1 MKNIECLFEGIPPI
15 NHKKNKDINKDKLII
30 NKKMFSSESIFKIIE
45 HFNWKIMHN
54 NNVRVKIEV
63 QCSIIGDDATLIVFE
78 SMLYYLIKNYNF
90 DIQYTFKVN
99 KNLVGYELYKLSNL
113 IKYDNKK
120 IDKLDFI
127 QNYEKNF
134 DISMHHYKKVCI
146 NSKEN
151 KKSEYLS
158 LLYDDICNFLKN
170 NYINQNYYEALGET
184 IAEIVGNCLEHSDT
198 DTILDIKITRSYKDN
213 NECKFVNVTVISFTK
228 EKFGEKLKQFI
239 FNEEKGFNSSNEIVK
254 KAYNIQCK
262 KFNNNYSI
270 DNFLMVSA
278 FQKNVT
284 TRKNSEGSG
293 GKGLTRFIET
303 LIDLSIDDFCYVM
316 NGNTIIFLKKPFL
329 KLNEDGTIGFNTENN
344 YIENLPNSQTVVNS
358 NKCFNGTIHNLSFI
372 LEGGQNE

>member
-316 NGNTIIFLKKPFL
+316 NGNTIIFLKKTFL

>member
-228 EKFGEKLKQFI
+228 EKFSEKLKQFI

>member
-254 KAYNIQCK
+254 EAYNIQCK

>member
-30 NKKMFSSESIFKIIE
+30 NKKMFSSESVFKIIE

-63 QCSIIGDDATLIVFE
+63 QCPIIGDDATLIVFE

-120 IDKLDFI
+120 IDKLDFM

-170 NYINQNYYEALGET
+170 NYINQKYYEALGET
-184 IAEIVGNCLEHSDT
+184 IAEIMGNCLEHSDT

-213 NECKFVNVTVISFTK
+213 N
-228 EKFGEKLKQFI
+228 
-239 FNEEKGFNSSNEIVK
+239 
-254 KAYNIQCK
+254 
-262 KFNNNYSI
+262 
-270 DNFLMVSA
+270 
-278 FQKNVT
+278 
-284 TRKNSEGSG
+284 
-293 GKGLTRFIET
+293 
-303 LIDLSIDDFCYVM
+303 
-316 NGNTIIFLKKPFL
+316 
-329 KLNEDGTIGFNTENN
+329 
-344 YIENLPNSQTVVNS
+344 
-358 NKCFNGTIHNLSFI
+358 
-372 LEGGQNE
+372 

>member
-1 MKNIECLFEGIPPI
+1 
-15 NHKKNKDINKDKLII
+15 
-30 NKKMFSSESIFKIIE
+30 
-45 HFNWKIMHN
+45 MHN

>member
-316 NGNTIIFLKKPFL
+316 NGNTKIFLKKPFL

>member
-30 NKKMFSSESIFKIIE
+30 NKKMFSSESVFKIIE

-63 QCSIIGDDATLIVFE
+63 QCPIIGDDATLIVFE

-120 IDKLDFI
+120 IDKLDFM

-170 NYINQNYYEALGET
+170 NYINQKYYEALGET
-184 IAEIVGNCLEHSDT
+184 IAEIMGNCLEHSDT

>member
-30 NKKMFSSESIFKIIE
+30 NKKMFSSESVFKIIE

-63 QCSIIGDDATLIVFE
+63 QCPIIGDDATLIVFE

-113 IKYDNKK
+113 IKFDNKK
-120 IDKLDFI
+120 IDKLDFM

-170 NYINQNYYEALGET
+170 NYINQKYYEALGET
-184 IAEIVGNCLEHSDT
+184 IAEIMGNCLEHSDT

-254 KAYNIQCK
+254 DAYNIQSK

-344 YIENLPNSQTVVNS
+344 YIENLPNSQIVVNS

>member
-278 FQKNVT
+278 IQKNVT

>member
-358 NKCFNGTIHNLSFI
+358 NKCFNGTIHDLSFI

>member
-1 MKNIECLFEGIPPI
+1 MKNIECLFEDLSPI
-15 NHKKNKDINKDKLII
+15 NHKKNKDINNDKLII

-63 QCSIIGDDATLIVFE
+63 QSSVIGDDATLIVFE

-120 IDKLDFI
+120 IDKLDFM

-158 LLYDDICNFLKN
+158 LLYDDVCNFLKN

-213 NECKFVNVTVISFTK
+213 KACKFVNVTVISFTK

-254 KAYNIQCK
+254 EAYNIQSK
-262 KFNNNYSI
+262 KFNKSYSI

-303 LIDLSIDDFCYVM
+303 LIDLSIDDYCYVM

-344 YIENLPNSQTVVNS
+344 YIENLPNSQIVVNS
-358 NKCFNGTIHNLSFI
+358 NKYFNGTIHNLSFI
-372 LEGGQNE
+372 IEGGQNE

>member
-120 IDKLDFI
+120 IDKLDFM

-170 NYINQNYYEALGET
+170 NYINQKYYEALGET
-184 IAEIVGNCLEHSDT
+184 IAEIMGNCLEHSDT

-254 KAYNIQCK
+254 DAYNIQSK

-344 YIENLPNSQTVVNS
+344 YIENLPNSQIVVNS

>member
-120 IDKLDFI
+120 IDKLDFM

-184 IAEIVGNCLEHSDT
+184 IAEIMGNCLEHSDT

-228 EKFGEKLKQFI
+228 EKFGKKLKQFI

-254 KAYNIQCK
+254 DAYNIQSK

-344 YIENLPNSQTVVNS
+344 YIENLPNSQIVVNS

>member
-30 NKKMFSSESIFKIIE
+30 NKKMFSSESVFKIIE

-63 QCSIIGDDATLIVFE
+63 QCPIIGDDATLIVFE

-120 IDKLDFI
+120 IDKLDFM

-170 NYINQNYYEALGET
+170 NYINQKYYEALGET
-184 IAEIVGNCLEHSDT
+184 IAEIMGNCLEHSDT

-254 KAYNIQCK
+254 DAYNIQSK

-344 YIENLPNSQTVVNS
+344 YIENLPNSQIVVNS

>member
-63 QCSIIGDDATLIVFE
+63 QCPIIGDDATLIVFE

-113 IKYDNKK
+113 IKFDNKK
-120 IDKLDFI
+120 IDKLDFM

-170 NYINQNYYEALGET
+170 NYINQKYYEALGET
-184 IAEIVGNCLEHSDT
+184 IAEIMGNCLEHSDT

-254 KAYNIQCK
+254 DAYNIQSK

-344 YIENLPNSQTVVNS
+344 YIENLPNSQIVVNS

>member
-1 MKNIECLFEGIPPI
+1 
-15 NHKKNKDINKDKLII
+15 
-30 NKKMFSSESIFKIIE
+30 
-45 HFNWKIMHN
+45 
-54 NNVRVKIEV
+54 
-63 QCSIIGDDATLIVFE
+63 
-78 SMLYYLIKNYNF
+78 
-90 DIQYTFKVN
+90 
-99 KNLVGYELYKLSNL
+99 
-113 IKYDNKK
+113 
-120 IDKLDFI
+120 
-127 QNYEKNF
+127 
-134 DISMHHYKKVCI
+134 MHHYKKVCI

-254 KAYNIQCK
+254 EAYNIQCK